1 MRTMSSVPTLTAIAS
16 IVLTYI
22 SLSAYSQNTTASCQS
37 GYEWMNNALGQSPCA
52 VSSWLLKPCSSSN
65 GGFIAG
71 LADPYSYYSFDPP
84 TPCICNSVFFDTL
97 YACATC
103 QGAEIGIKTWDD
115 FSADCN
121 QTSLSAYPEDVPDGT
136 SIPAWAYIDPTVI
149 GRLDLPGAKQ
159 MAEDH
164 DPDST
169 ASGSY
174 VPEATSGSKA
184 PASGGTGSSAGP
196 SAASGSKHKSN
207 VALIGGV
214 VGGVVGAILI
224 GGAVFYVI
232 RRRRRQSYRSMRAA
246 RGTTDKYHFNMST
259 YVSPPSETP
268 VAYAAR
274 WVTLS

>member
-1 MRTMSSVPTLTAIAS
+1 MPTMSSLPSLTAIAS
-16 IVLTYI
+16 IILTYI
-22 SLSAYSQNTTASCQS
+22 SLPAYSQNTTASCQS
-37 GYEWMNNALGQSPCA
+37 GNEWMNNALGQNPCA
-52 VSSWLLKPCSSSN
+52 VSSWLLRPCSGPN

-71 LADPYSYYSFDPP
+71 LAHQYDFYSFDTP
-84 TPCICNSVFFDTL
+84 TPCICNTVFYDTL
-97 YACATC
+97 YACAAC
-103 QGAEIGIKTWDD
+103 QGAEPPILWWQD

-121 QTSLSAYPEDVPDGT
+121 QTFVSSYPEDVPDGT
-136 SIPAWAYIDPTVI
+136 SIPEWAYTNDRVI
-149 GRLDLPGAKQ
+149 GRFAAKE
-159 MAEDH
+159 MAGNH

-224 GGAVFYVI
+224 GGVVFYVI

-246 RGTTDKYHFNMST
+246 RGTLDEPNYNMST
-259 YVSPPSETP
+259 YVSAPYDAPAGFS
-268 VAYAAR
+268 AH
-274 WVTLS
+274 